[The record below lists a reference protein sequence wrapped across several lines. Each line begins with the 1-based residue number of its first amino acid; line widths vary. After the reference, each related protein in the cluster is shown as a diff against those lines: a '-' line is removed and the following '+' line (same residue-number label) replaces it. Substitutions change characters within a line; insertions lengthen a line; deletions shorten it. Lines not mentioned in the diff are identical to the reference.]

1 MYTPMLNIG
10 SEEAPDLICVK
21 KITRYKKVPKTNLWD
36 IYIMGGTATD
46 EVPIQITDDQYEE
59 IQMMM
64 MEKELKEE
72 KEEHRRPEVK
82 RMVVLEEDSVNRY

>member
-1 MYTPMLNIG
+1 MLNIG
-10 SEEAPDLICVK
+10 SEEAPDLICIK
-21 KITRYKKVPKTNLWD
+21 KIVRYRKVPQTNMWEVFL
-36 IYIMGGTATD
+36 MGGTATN
-46 EVPIQITDDQYEE
+46 EVPITITDDQYQE

-82 RMVVLEEDSVNRY
+82 RMVLVDEESISRY